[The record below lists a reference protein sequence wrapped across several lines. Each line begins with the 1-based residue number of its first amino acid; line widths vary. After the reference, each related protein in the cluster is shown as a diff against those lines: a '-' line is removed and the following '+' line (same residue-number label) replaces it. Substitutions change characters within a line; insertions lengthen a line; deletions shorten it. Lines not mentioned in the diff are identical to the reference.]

1 MGVTEVEETGT
12 FNIQADI
19 HQPEINCPG
28 FFQLC
33 NGNRLMAS
41 HQGNL
46 LFANPNNNGA
56 LHFGI
61 SFKTPDEWK
70 NQSQYFLSEPKNHTS
85 SHVDQVKVRGGY
97 SNIPILEHLKQR
109 IYKSSEFL
117 R

>member
-1 MGVTEVEETGT
+1 MVILANGGMSKVRKFVTDTEVEETGT

-19 HQPEINCPG
+19 HQPDKLSSI
-28 FFQLC
+28 FQLC

-70 NQSQYFLSEPKNHTS
+70 TK
-85 SHVDQVKVRGGY
+85 R
-97 SNIPILEHLKQR
+97 R
-109 IYKSSEFL
+109 
-117 R
+117 

>member
-1 MGVTEVEETGT
+1 MLEPRKKWTLTFENKPSETADLVILANGGMSKVRKFVTDTEVEETGT

-56 LHFGI
+56 LHF
-61 SFKTPDEWK
+61 E
-70 NQSQYFLSEPKNHTS
+70 
-85 SHVDQVKVRGGY
+85 
-97 SNIPILEHLKQR
+97 
-109 IYKSSEFL
+109 
-117 R
+117 